1 MDKEAKRIL
10 NDLKQDKYLAN
21 LNLNHLN
28 INLKS
33 SNSKYRIGK
42 VLINKEGPAYVRVF
56 GESDDIKVEH
66 KNLGGSIFNDLVL
79 VKLLKNK
86 KDGLVIKVIKRELN
100 QYVGEYYLKGNK
112 AYVKLD
118 NFRYHFNILI
128 PKENNY
134 GAVAGNKV
142 AVRIIDYKNNIYIG
156 EIIKVLGHI
165 NDVLDVEILASIYS
179 HGFEVDFN
187 NKVLNEAKKI
197 PQVLT
202 KEDLK
207 GRIDLRDQI
216 SFTIDGSDAKDFD
229 DAIAIEWLANKN
241 AKLYVHIADVT
252 YYVKENSAIYNEAYQ
267 RGTSLYLIDK
277 VVSMLPPSL
286 ANGICSLNEL
296 VDRLAFTCEMEINK
310 EGEVV
315 KYDIYESVINSK
327 KRMTYEAVNK
337 YLEKKEIVAGYEPF
351 EDDLQKM
358 NHLALILRKAKVKR
372 GSLDFDNQEI
382 KVIVDA
388 KGLPIEI
395 VKRESG
401 LGEQLI
407 EDFMIIANE
416 TVANHIF
423 KQSLPFIYRVH
434 AKPLKEKMD
443 EYMSLLAKL
452 RINFT
457 TNYQKYQLLM
467 IHQLLKTLK
476 AEPCFPILSNQLLR
490 KLSRAEYQMENIG
503 HFGLASKCYT
513 HFTSPIRR
521 FPDLKVHQL
530 LKKYKNIQKGTIKK
544 ELRILP
550 SLCNQVSFKEYCA
563 VLCERDI
570 NDYMAALYM
579 KKYIGDKFKGRI
591 ADVSRNG
598 AYVLLDN
605 LIEGRVSIY
614 DFPNPSYQY
623 NEHKLQFEGQG
634 KIYKMGDE
642 VMVQVIATD
651 EKERHIDFKIITN

>member
-128 PKENNY
+128 PRENNC

-207 GRIDLRDQI
+207 GRIDLRDQV

-229 DAIAIEWLANKN
+229 DAVAIEWLVNEN

-550 SLCNQVSFKEYCA
+550 SLCNQASFKEYYA

-570 NDYMAALYM
+570 NDYMASLYM

-614 DFPNPSYQY
+614 DFPNSSYQY